1 MIDLHSHVL
10 PGLDDGAAE
19 LGASIAMAREAAAA
33 GITALAATPHVRDDY
48 PTTAREIE
56 DALAAVRRAVRE
68 QGIEVEILSGAEI
81 AFDRLHSLDEDE
93 LRPFG
98 LGGSPNHLL
107 IELPFFGWPLDTA
120 DQLRRLRGAGFTTV
134 LAHPERN
141 SAVQDS
147 PQRLADLVSDGAL
160 VQLTA
165 ASITGGFGSA
175 AARSSRTLLSAGLV
189 HLIATDTH
197 RADGRGT
204 ALGPALD
211 SLRDPALARWLTRDV
226 PRAIVEGAACP
237 PRPHSHSGW
246 LRKTLQ
252 RGAPA
257 SKFAM

>member
-175 AARSSRTLLSAGLV
+175 SCT
-189 HLIATDTH
+189 
-197 RADGRGT
+197 
-204 ALGPALD
+204 
-211 SLRDPALARWLTRDV
+211 
-226 PRAIVEGAACP
+226 
-237 PRPHSHSGW
+237 
-246 LRKTLQ
+246 
-252 RGAPA
+252 
-257 SKFAM
+257 